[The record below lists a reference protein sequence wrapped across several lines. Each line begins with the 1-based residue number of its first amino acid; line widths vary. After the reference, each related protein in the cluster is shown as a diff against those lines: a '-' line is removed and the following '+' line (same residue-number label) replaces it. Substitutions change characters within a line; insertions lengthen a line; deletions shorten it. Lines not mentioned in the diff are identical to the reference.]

1 MHDRLGNGSVPTN
14 NGTATERTL
23 SATATSGAHPI
34 EGLMK
39 TAMESIKGMIDVNTV
54 VGEPVG
60 TDDGT
65 TIIPI
70 SRVSFGFAAGG
81 GEYWRQGQRVDEARP
96 FGGGSGAGVSVHPV
110 GFLVQRGDSV
120 RILAVEGGDLLARL
134 MDWAPQVVD
143 KIQEL
148 MGNGNGPASHGEF
161 QVSTTPETGSGPPP
175 PPL

>member
-1 MHDRLGNGSVPTN
+1 MRDRLDEGGVTTH
-14 NGTATERTL
+14 NGTAAERTL
-23 SATATSGAHPI
+23 SAASTGGAHPI

-148 MGNGNGPASHGEF
+148 MGNGNGTAANGEF
-161 QVSTTPETGSGPPP
+161 QVTATPGAGPSPTTP
-175 PPL
+175 PL